1 MKNFILLNLIAL
13 FLYSPMSIASE
24 TEGSYLC
31 QIEEKDL
38 SLAFG
43 FIEDL
48 DDEEDWDSVSKYKV
62 TIQSN
67 VLPIMTY
74 EEFGVAYQGDTYF
87 YYTSLQSDLS
97 LSLYLDELGD
107 QVYSF
112 QLNGVKY
119 KFSQCEWKNISMK

>member
-1 MKNFILLNLIAL
+1 MNKILKGTSMKNFILLNLIAL

-67 VLPIMTY
+67 VLPIMT
-74 EEFGVAYQGDTYF
+74 
-87 YYTSLQSDLS
+87 
-97 LSLYLDELGD
+97 
-107 QVYSF
+107 
-112 QLNGVKY
+112 
-119 KFSQCEWKNISMK
+119 